1 MMKMMKRI
9 ALWCLLLL
17 ASVGGAQADNVVA
30 NLESNYSDANRSDY
44 LKIDAGAV
52 DTNIELVKNGGGI
65 FQSQTVGLPNGCIDP
80 DYKRYCKFKW
90 WTGNTFGRDH
100 FQLYL
105 FKDITGSRLTGYESF
120 GIAFAPQS
128 SEASYY
134 IIFHTTNNEEIYT
147 QVDVTS
153 TNYEFEFKF
162 TDAIFAHSRGA
173 AQDQVF
179 ETGGASLGNVD
190 EIYVKNVT
198 VGGSS
203 EAPKYLCLRSAYY
216 YKTATAV
223 RDLFEGTG
231 VSSGFDPETGLMTIP
246 FSAFQPYLHVEY
258 STWKPDHMGTLTIG
272 SDGTITATPN
282 SLDEE
287 VDYGQDPFDKNTKPT
302 STPTKKRKYRL
313 EAKMVLDVSGLDFTC
328 VRRIQFAQTGGNNG
342 YQGKKAD
349 GTNGSS
355 AFFGRMRI
363 TDVTGETINPYDAT
377 GNFWNSMYNLNYV
390 NFQDF
395 SKKMGRIEWMYEP
408 TDEVDYWSYENGDY
422 VLRGGKDVGF
432 QDNQTYTMNFY
443 EFSIQYDV
451 IHSDDYREVPVT
463 SIHYNKYE
471 NGVAVEDQVFL
482 NNYRQGLKLVNPGEK
497 VYGDW
502 WFRQEYYAD
511 LSDYDEIRVTM
522 NPDTKVQAVFNI
534 DQTGKSFTVPAQTR
548 RTVDGTAYAYVNLA
562 TAKATATE
570 KGCTGI
576 LHFNGIELCNTQEEI
591 DDAKLNSNAKTDLR
605 VWNVS
610 FFKKNNPI
618 DYYISGKFYKGQT
631 QNQSVINALTAFD
644 KNTAMNIDA
653 MGLRVN
659 EETLAGITQ
668 YEADK
673 LSLNTSNSNCL
684 VYIPYSIKDW
694 VTKKV
699 YSRPG
704 GGVETSGSN
713 TNLVTTNDGGAT
725 WQCENLHITDRMFPF
740 RAARPFTAT
749 NVFFVKDFTAASL
762 NESVSFN
769 TYTTLCLPFDYTYD
783 NSWPAKAYVTS
794 TTEKGSV
801 RGQYQ
806 LNLTEVTGKTIPA
819 NTPVILAMNT
829 KETDTAIPFN
839 LWNANKAIPVT
850 PSSLENGML
859 HATYLGVQPTPD
871 ENGDYAFMDKFY
883 LTPGM
888 YAYQNQP
895 GLDGRA
901 FYPVVRDNY
910 TFIRAFRCYMAWDG
924 PAEANSIVL
933 NFIGDEEPPTA
944 LRGVTDAEPLSIVSR
959 YDGMGRRISAPVK
972 GMNVLRMS
980 DGTTRKV
987 MIP

>member
-1 MMKMMKRI
+1 M
-9 ALWCLLLL
+9 
-17 ASVGGAQADNVVA
+17 SGY
-30 NLESNYSDANRSDY
+30 E
-44 LKIDAGAV
+44 
-52 DTNIELVKNGGGI
+52 
-65 FQSQTVGLPNGCIDP
+65 
-80 DYKRYCKFKW
+80 
-90 WTGNTFGRDH
+90 TFGIVFDSHSTRADY
-100 FQLYL
+100 YL
-105 FKDITGSRLTGYESF
+105 VFKEDDGTEY
-120 GIAFAPQS
+120 GIEYFKKLEVGKDGQ
-128 SEASYY
+128 
-134 IIFHTTNNEEIYT
+134 
-147 QVDVTS
+147 
-153 TNYEFEFKF
+153 YEFELAFSDVQFSKRISEVVQEG
-162 TDAIFAHSRGA
+162 TYSL
-173 AQDQVF
+173 
-179 ETGGASLGNVD
+179 TGVLHNIS
-190 EIYVKNVT
+190 EIYIKNDSQN
-198 VGGSS
+198 G
-203 EAPKYLCLRSAYY
+203 PYDLCLRSAYY
-216 YKTATAV
+216 YKTATDV
-223 RDLFEGTG
+223 RDLFEGTD

-246 FSAFQPYLHVEY
+246 FSTLQPYLHVEY
-258 STWKPDHMGTLTIG
+258 STWKPDHKGTLTIG

-282 SLDEE
+282 SSDEE

-302 STPTKKRKYRL
+302 STPKKKRKYRL

-463 SIHYNKYE
+463 SIHYNRYE

-482 NNYRQGLKLVNPGEK
+482 NNYRQGLKLVNLGEK

-548 RTVDGTAYAYVNLA
+548 RTVDGTAYAYVDLA
-562 TAKATATE
+562 TAKAAATE
-570 KGCTGI
+570 RGCTGI

-591 DDAKLNSNAKTDLR
+591 DAAKLNSNAKTDLR

-610 FFKKNNPI
+610 FFKKDNPI

-749 NVFFVKDFTAASL
+749 NVFFVKDYTAASL

-794 TTEKGSV
+794 TTEKGSE

-839 LWNANKAIPVT
+839 LWDANKAIPVT
-850 PSSLENGML
+850 PSSLVNGML

-933 NFIGDEEPPTA
+933 NFIDDEENPTA